1 MAIPQPLVEIGF
13 LLDDPAGDFAVLD
26 DAVKGVLGSPI
37 YVLGGELF
45 YDVTDKVSDISITRG
60 KNRELDQYDP
70 GLANVVFNNNDR
82 TFDPEFSGSP
92 YFGQIVPKKRIRI
105 SSGGLIQF
113 TGVIDDWNL
122 QYEPSGDSTVSAACS
137 DATSFFSNQI
147 IAERTN
153 DVQLSGERI
162 RTILSLPTIAWPT
175 ANRDVQDGFMELG
188 ADTIE
193 ANTSAL
199 DYMRQVTRSEPGSL
213 FISKDNKVVFKDR
226 RADASAFVPVLADD
240 SSGISYSEMS
250 VEYGSENLFNE
261 IIAGSLIT
269 TTQVTV
275 NAEDSIRDYGIFSL
289 SRTDLLINDDED
301 LENYALLLANKFK
314 EPEYRF
320 QSVGITLNSKTP
332 SEQTTLLALELG
344 DVVRIK
350 FTPNGIPPAIDKFA
364 EIIAIRHAVDSTN
377 HILQFGFATLD
388 VSAWRLS
395 DPVFGRLSAG
405 NSLAY

>member
-188 ADTIE
+188 ADTVE

-320 QSVGITLNSKTP
+320 QSVGITLNSKTT

>member
-1 MAIPQPLVEIGF
+1 MPIPQPLVEIGF
-13 LLDDPAGDFAVLD
+13 LLDDPEGDFALLD
-26 DAVKGVLGSPI
+26 DPVKGVLGSPI

-45 YDVTDKVSDISITRG
+45 YDVTDKVSNISITRG

-70 GLANVVFNNNDR
+70 GLANVVFINNDR
-82 TFDPEFSGSP
+82 TFDPEFAGSP

-105 SSGGLIQF
+105 SSGGQISF

-147 IAERTN
+147 ISERTN
-153 DVQLSGERI
+153 EVQLSGERI
-162 RTILSLPTIAWPT
+162 RTILSLPTVSWPVD
-175 ANRDVQDGFMELG
+175 NRNIQDGFMELG

-199 DYMRQVTRSEPGSL
+199 SYMRQVTRSEPGSL

-226 RADASAFVPVLADD
+226 RADASADVPLLADD
-240 SSGISYSEMS
+240 SSGISYFEMI

-261 IIAGSLIT
+261 IIAASEIT
-269 TTQVTV
+269 TTQIIV
-275 NAEDSIRDYGIFSL
+275 NAEKSIADYGIFSL

-301 LENYALLLANKFK
+301 LAKYALLLANKFK
-314 EPEYRF
+314 DPEYRF

-332 SEQTTLLALELG
+332 AEQTTLLALELG

-364 EIIAIRHAVDSTN
+364 EIISIRHAVDSTN

-388 VSAWRLS
+388 SSAWRLS
-395 DPVFGRLSAG
+395 DAVFGRLSAG